1 MTTTA
6 KAIKEKGW
14 GSLKELS
21 EQEGR
26 SAFVLRAWHKNKPEL
41 FSRFLDEAIK
51 RKVKK

>member
-26 SAFVLRAWHKNKPEL
+26 SACVLRAWHKNKPAL
-41 FSRFLDEAIK
+41 FADFLNEAWK

>member
-26 SAFVLRAWHKNKPEL
+26 SAFVLRAWHKNKPGL
-41 FSRFLDEAIK
+41 FAEFLEQAAARREK
-51 RKVKK
+51 

>member
-6 KAIKEKGW
+6 KAIKNKGW

-26 SAFVLRAWHKNKPEL
+26 SAFVLRAWHKNKPAL
-41 FSRFLDEAIK
+41 FAEFLEQAAARREK
-51 RKVKK
+51 

>member
-6 KAIKEKGW
+6 KAIKNKGW

-41 FSRFLDEAIK
+41 FAEFLEQAAARREK
-51 RKVKK
+51 

>member
-6 KAIKEKGW
+6 KAIKNKGW

-41 FSRFLDEAIK
+41 FREFLEQATARRDK
-51 RKVKK
+51 